1 MIYVNTHTKENFA
14 GDYPFGGHF
23 SVYLCSERTMDSY
36 DQFIRGSRHKHCCRR
51 GISSVIGVFVLMYL
65 GERGEPAAQP
75 DHWEQELRKVFFI
88 LILLVSGL
96 LFLSLL
102 IAILLAENIWRGN
115 AEEITAVAIVDVL
128 ILIGLLVIT
137 ELFVMVNML
146 RKHKDTASARND

>member
-1 MIYVNTHTKENFA
+1 MSIRTQKRILLVTIPLVVIFPSICAVSALWTHT
-14 GDYPFGGHF
+14 
-23 SVYLCSERTMDSY
+23 
-36 DQFIRGSRHKHCCRR
+36 
-51 GISSVIGVFVLMYL
+51 ISSFEVVAISIAAVGASLLVIGVFVLMYL

-102 IAILLAENIWRGN
+102 IAILLAENTWRGN
-115 AEEITAVAIVDVL
+115 AEEITAVATVDVL

>member
-1 MIYVNTHTKENFA
+1 MSIRTQKRILRVTIPLVVIFPFICAVSALWTHT
-14 GDYPFGGHF
+14 
-23 SVYLCSERTMDSY
+23 
-36 DQFIRGSRHKHCCRR
+36 
-51 GISSVIGVFVLMYL
+51 ISSFKVVAISIATVGASLLVIGVFVLMYL
-65 GERGEPAAQP
+65 GERGGPAAQP